1 MTKRPRTDAE
11 VLRLVYRPKAPIR
24 AEIQE
29 ERVTLLKP
37 LDHPIQNFA
46 RRLRLKI
53 PSHRHLQLDE
63 FGSFIWQQL
72 DGKTTVQEVG
82 QRLDKRFG
90 AAAHPLYE
98 RLLLFLN
105 HLEVNLKYIERVE

>member
-1 MTKRPRTDAE
+1 MTERPRTDAE
-11 VLRLVYRPKAPIR
+11 VLRLVYRPRAHVR
-24 AEIQE
+24 AEVQD
-29 ERVTLLKP
+29 ERVTLLEP
-37 LDHPIQNFA
+37 LDHPIQTFA

-53 PSHRHLQLDE
+53 PSHRHLHLDE

-72 DGKTTVQEVG
+72 DGEATVQEVG
-82 QRLDKRFG
+82 QRLEKRFG